1 MRGRQVASF
10 IAVLA
15 AACSCELRFA
25 AHGLEE
31 GVGRDGD
38 SRTLYVTPQSQP
50 SANSRFQIDL
60 KRSGFGDDSF
70 EVHGLNPL
78 ELSRLAAARFTSDQW
93 SALFAVH
100 VKNEKAAPHGSRPSL
115 LGDYETGGGVL
126 RFTPRFPLQPGLRY
140 LAVFDPARLPGKEAT
155 GRSLVVEKEFFLP
168 KAPAVATTVVEDVF
182 PTRRTLPENLLK
194 FYLHFSAPMQRGEV
208 YQYIRLLDSS
218 KQAVDLPFLELDE
231 ELWDPEGRRFTLLF
245 DPGRIKRGNRPRE
258 EVGPSLEQ
266 GKSYT
271 LLIDR
276 RWLDA
281 AGNPLKES
289 YQKTFTV
296 GPPDETQPSPESYRI
311 SPPPA
316 GSQTALVLT
325 FPESLDHAM
334 LERVITVI
342 DAADNRLRGRIS
354 IEAEE
359 TRWRFVPDNAWKEGR
374 YQIVLDTTLED
385 LAGNS
390 IGRPFEIDLFHPI
403 ERRVLSQTVA
413 LPFVVK

>member
-1 MRGRQVASF
+1 MRGRRVAWF
-10 IAVLA
+10 VAVLA
-15 AACSCELRFA
+15 AACCCESRIA
-25 AHGLEE
+25 AHGL
-31 GVGRDGD
+31 
-38 SRTLYVTPQSQP
+38 TLQVTPPPQS
-50 SANSRFQIDL
+50 STRSRFQVDL

-70 EVHGLNPL
+70 EVQGLNPL
-78 ELSRLAAARFTSDQW
+78 ELSRLAAAHFTSNQW
-93 SALFAVH
+93 PALFAVY
-100 VKNEKAAPHGSRPSL
+100 VRNEKAAPPGSRPSL

-140 LAVFDPARLPGKEAT
+140 LAVFDPSRLPGKEAT
-155 GRSLVVEKEFFLP
+155 GRGLVVEKEFFLA
-168 KAPAVATTVVEDVF
+168 KAPSVATTVVEHVF

-194 FYLHFSAPMQRGEV
+194 FYLHFSAPMRRGEV

-218 KQAVDLPFLELDE
+218 KQAIDLPFLELDE
-231 ELWDPEGRRFTLLF
+231 ELWDPEGRRFTLFF

-289 YQKTFTV
+289 YQKHFTV
-296 GPPDETQPSPESYRI
+296 GLPDETQPSPESFRI

-316 GSQTALVLT
+316 ASQEALVLG

-334 LERVITVI
+334 LQRVINVT
-342 DAADNRLRGRIS
+342 DPGGNRLRGQIS

-359 TRWRFVPDNAWKEGR
+359 TQWRFVPDNAWKEGR
-374 YQIVLDTTLED
+374 YQIVFDTTLED

-390 IGRPFEIDLFHPI
+390 IGRPFEVDLFHPI

-413 LPFVVK
+413 LPFVIK